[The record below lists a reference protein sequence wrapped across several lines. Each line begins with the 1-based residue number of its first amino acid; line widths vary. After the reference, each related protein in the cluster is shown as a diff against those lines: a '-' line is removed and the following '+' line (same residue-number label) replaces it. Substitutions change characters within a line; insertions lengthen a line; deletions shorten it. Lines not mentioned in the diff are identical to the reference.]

1 MSRMCEITG
10 KKPQSGHNVSH
21 SNIKSKRRFLV
32 NLNRVSLESLALKKR
47 FKLRIASSTLR
58 TIDKYGGLDQFLIS
72 SSSRSLTEKAI
83 KIKKQIS
90 KKQTLVSSS

>member
-21 SNIKSKRRFLV
+21 SNIKSKRRFLA